1 MFIQSIFNSTLPNF
15 IHSSIS
21 LIISALR
28 PPKCLIL
35 STEFPPGHGHR
46 NKSPQSPE
54 KIHER
59 SFCPMSQISSIHFKS
74 CL

>member
-35 STEFPPGHGHR
+35 ST
-46 NKSPQSPE
+46 
-54 KIHER
+54 
-59 SFCPMSQISSIHFKS
+59 SSHLDMDIGTKV
-74 CL
+74 LKALKNP